1 MFCLQDEIAEVASKT
16 ADEVVDFILNGV
28 VPEEEE
34 WVTNNKEHI
43 EE

>member
-28 VPEEEE
+28 VPEEDD
-34 WVTNNKEHI
+34 WVTKNRERM
-43 EE
+43 